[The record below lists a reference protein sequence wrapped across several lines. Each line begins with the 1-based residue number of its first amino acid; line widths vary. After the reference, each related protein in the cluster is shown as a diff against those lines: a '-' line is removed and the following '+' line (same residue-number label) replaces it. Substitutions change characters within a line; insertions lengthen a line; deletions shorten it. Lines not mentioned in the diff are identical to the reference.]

1 MDGREV
7 HYSTSRSGLLDYSWA
22 TRGNHV
28 IKVIAHAAP
37 PLSATPGFRQYD
49 LLIDGQSFF
58 SMPKMYEL
66 GIKGPIP
73 SHARVPGSNDYAVA
87 INPTSPISYG
97 SGSAG
102 RDFSGPVSREQEE
115 ADLQKAIQAS
125 IEESRR
131 HLDKKQED
139 NFSTYSSPQPMTHAA
154 APAPTADLLDFGDM
168 TAGAVP
174 PAPPSDA
181 RSMSSIPSYYSA
193 PPSYNNLAGPPPAA
207 PYAPAAYQSPPALQM
222 GAPVGS
228 PPLVAGSGQLVP
240 AHAPPNYYPGATPP
254 PVAGAPVY
262 ASPAVPPVP
271 APTPEYGRPPAQ
283 VSTPDFYGRTSQPAD
298 VFGLQSP
305 PDDDPFA
312 PKPPPP
318 PTHNDIASAVS
329 TTCLPLPR
337 EYLSSVLM
345 AYFSLF
351 RFWELMLH
359 LRVLHRLLRLAQLL
373 LKDSMVLTNLPNRST
388 RRMGMGNNLKMAR

>member
-22 TRGNHV
+22 SKGNHV

-102 RDFSGPVSREQEE
+102 RDFSGPNSRDQED
-115 ADLQKAIQAS
+115 ADLQRAIQAS

-131 HLDKKQED
+131 HLDKKHED
-139 NFSTYSSPQPMTHAA
+139 NFSTYSSPQPMTHPA
-154 APAPTADLLDFGDM
+154 APAPTADLLDF
-168 TAGAVP
+168 AGSGPTPSPAP
-174 PAPPSDA
+174 PLPPSDA
-181 RSMSSIPSYYSA
+181 SIPSYYSA
-193 PPSYNNLAGPPPAA
+193 PPTYHNAPPPQAA
-207 PYAPAAYQSPPALQM
+207 PYQSPPALQM
-222 GAPVGS
+222 GASVGS
-228 PPLVAGSGQLVP
+228 APPGGIGGQLVP
-240 AHAPPNYYPGATPP
+240 AQAPPNYYPGATPP
-254 PVAGAPVY
+254 PVGGPPAY
-262 ASPAVPPVP
+262 ASPPGVPPVP
-271 APTPEYGRPPAQ
+271 APTPEYGRPPPQAG
-283 VSTPDFYGRTSQPAD
+283 TPDFYGRQTQPTD

-305 PDDDPFA
+305 PGDDPFA
-312 PKPPPP
+312 PRPPPP

-329 TTCLPLPR
+329 TTAVAAAA
-337 EYLSSVLM
+337 EI
-345 AYFSLF
+345 LF
-351 RFWELMLH
+351 D
-359 LRVLHRLLRLAQLL
+359 A
-373 LKDSMVLTNLPNRST
+373 
-388 RRMGMGNNLKMAR
+388 